1 MKPYRLLWL
10 FILIIVTITILSGCA
25 FKVPLEV
32 DAAKDMRRTFQNS
45 KKLPIK
51 VGLYIDDEMR
61 NYVYKQQKMG
71 MIFYMTVGE
80 YVFSISKL
88 MALEMFEEVI
98 YVDSLPPFTDSYMPD
113 VDAVVKPEILCCYG
127 NAIGTLS
134 GNIEVEISFRVIA
147 YDLCGKILWQN
158 IAVGKKRSEKID
170 FVSSFFGG
178 MTDIGNIGYQA
189 AFSAATK
196 IINDFHARPPKELSS
211 FLEIKRLSSLESR
224 NISSNYDLFNFFYKK
239 GLFLFDRKN
248 YYQALLSFENAA
260 RIDPKDSGTMYHI
273 GYCLIRIGQKK
284 KALQQ
289 LSQVV
294 RRAPGSDAAASSKA
308 LIKRLKKPLTVGVV
322 DLNKKRENKYSD
334 PEFLERSLR
343 QAFVDSQM
351 YNIANIVKHGP
362 PDTVQLNQTMKQFLD
377 RCYGNEIRIVIFV
390 ESSFSS
396 HPAACMQINQGDI
409 ATELEVKIVAHVFS
423 TRYKKNE
430 DVFILEERSLSR
442 RTAAIEHAAIIRE
455 LIQRGTKRLVLR
467 LLTTKLF

>member
-1 MKPYRLLWL
+1 VNPHRLLRL
-10 FILIIVTITILSGCA
+10 FILTIVTITILSGCA

-80 YVFSISKL
+80 YVFSISKS

-147 YDLCGKILWQN
+147 YDLCGKILWED

-196 IINDFHARPPKELSS
+196 IINDFHASPPKELSS
-211 FLEIKRLSSLESR
+211 FLEIKRLSSLGSR
-224 NISSNYDLFNFFYKK
+224 NISSDHDLFNFFYEK
-239 GLFLFDRKN
+239 GLFLFKRKN
-248 YYQALLSFENAA
+248 YYHALLSLKNAA
-260 RIDPKDSGTMYHI
+260 RIDPNDLSTMYNI
-273 GYCLIRIGQKK
+273 GSCLTHIGQKK

-294 RRAPGSDAAASSKA
+294 IRAPGSDAAASAKA
-308 LIKRLKKPLTVGVV
+308 LIERLEEPLKIGVV
-322 DLNKKRENKYSD
+322 AVNKKRKNKYIS
-334 PEFLERSLR
+334 PEFLEGSLR

-351 YNIANIVKHGP
+351 YNIADIIKHGP
-362 PDTVQLNQTMKQFLD
+362 PNSLQLNQTMKQFLD
-377 RCYGNEIRIVIFV
+377 RCYGKGIRIVVFA

-396 HPAACMQINQGDI
+396 HPARCAQVNQGDI
-409 ATELEVKIVAHVFS
+409 ATELEVKIVAHVFP
-423 TRYKKNE
+423 TRLKKIE
-430 DVFILEERSLSR
+430 DVFSLEERTLSR
-442 RTAAIEHAAIIRE
+442 QTVATEQTAIKRE

-467 LLTTKLF
+467 LLTKDIF